1 MGVGRVIPKFEG
13 NKHSPFKTT
22 EETRRDKMDKV
33 DHPQLPKFPPPPQ
46 PVFEVKV
53 NDNIL
58 GAKQPPQQ
66 AIYPATYV
74 PVPNPLHPSTLYN
87 PPAIGYAW
95 TPNNVPVIKKY
106 NVSINN
112 AAGDLTRV
120 AEIYEDILPPSAIAA
135 NRYTTL
141 SERNVINNY
150 VRSMIITKGDNEEI
164 HMTGDKGRKDFELSN
179 LMSRLKFMDI
189 NPYHFSRL
197 TNNVYRTIPKN
208 MVMFRTCYPIR
219 FNSGSVQVKCAD
231 DSISMHVRIYSLSLF
246 DKFVTLGI
254 SDYLKKTYSDVWREI
269 LYYEKIKEDVIK
281 KKVCPNF
288 VTMYAYFRTQN
299 SGVNF
304 QKMEELSG
312 KYKNYNFDLI
322 KDMNNVKNEMFYRE
336 VVLKTRE
343 IAKDLFVV
351 WQNGR
356 MPNALTNAEFQN
368 KDETKKFLLDPKLDN
383 AKVKSEQCIVAVTE
397 GPTQNILNWATKT
410 YQIDGPVRKQIQS
423 GMYDEKVWKSV
434 IFQLVVAMIVLEKQ
448 KIAFRDFSLENNV
461 YIKDLNV
468 ESNSTSN
475 IGYWKY
481 RVNNVDYYVPN
492 YGYLVMIDSRYPE
505 FNMEEDDVVS
515 LKFKPDHITQL
526 VHYKIYGEM
535 YGDEY
540 EDINSGN
547 IPGKLGLAG
556 TELTAAR
563 TQLNTAKAAL
573 DAAKTKLTAFE
584 PIFAITKQKYD
595 DAKKEVG
602 KVLSADLSDP
612 TNIDTLRK
620 TQGNLQSITKTY
632 NDHVTRITRLQ
643 KTVNKK
649 QLEYET
655 ALNDMSKKVVV
666 NIDYNKKIQENIL
679 KVFEPNN
686 FNKAFQLY
694 GGVPPP
700 AKIYELIN
708 KIYQKIAPAPAPTPA
723 AAAAAAPP
731 KLEDTLLENF
741 HEYIHNKVGD
751 VVLEDE
757 KLQLLPYDAN
767 FVKGEVVALET
778 SPNNY
783 EWVVYLE
790 SSTNG
795 AGMVNAKIIRRSNA
809 LPVKVTTETV
819 TPDMLRRVY
828 GTLKQKFNT
837 NQKLSEEDLLDTYTV
852 Y

>member
-1 MGVGRVIPKFEG
+1 
-13 NKHSPFKTT
+13 
-22 EETRRDKMDKV
+22 MDKI
-33 DHPQLPKFPPPPQ
+33 DHPQLPKYPPPPQ

-58 GAKQPPQQ
+58 GQKMQQQQP
-66 AIYPATYV
+66 IYPATYV

-112 AAGDLTRV
+112 VGGDLTRI
-120 AEIYEDILPPSAIAA
+120 AEIYEDILPPSAIAG

-164 HMTGDKGRKDFELSN
+164 HMTGDKGRKNFELSN

-208 MVMFRTCYPIR
+208 MVMFRTCYPVR
-219 FNSGSVQVKCAD
+219 FNQGNIQVKCAD

-246 DKFVTLGI
+246 DKFVTMGI
-254 SDYLKKTYSDVWREI
+254 SHYLKKTYSDVWREI

-304 QKMEELSG
+304 QKMEELSS

-322 KDMNNVKNEMFYRE
+322 KDMNEVKNEMFYRE
-336 VVLKTRE
+336 VVMKTRE
-343 IAKDLFVV
+343 LAKDLFVV

-368 KDETKKFLLDPKLDN
+368 KDETKKFLLDPKMDN

-397 GPTQNILNWATKT
+397 GPTQNILNWATKS

-423 GMYDEKVWKSV
+423 GVYDEKVWKSV

-492 YGYLVMIDSRYPE
+492 YGYLVMIDSRFPE

-515 LKFKPDHITQL
+515 LKFKPEHTTQL

-535 YGDEY
+535 YGDVSMNI
-540 EDINSGN
+540 DSTNIINLQSSQDKILSRAQRAVKDTLSN
-547 IPGKLGLAG
+547 LEA
-556 TELTAAR
+556 
-563 TQLNTAKAAL
+563 AKAAL
-573 DAAKTKLTAFE
+573 LIEEPKYAIAKQDYDQARKKLRDALSATPIIAGDVTTAQGDVTTKQAPFDAAKNAYD
-584 PIFAITKQKYD
+584 AAQKDVDTYQ
-595 DAKKEVG
+595 KK
-602 KVLSADLSDP
+602 
-612 TNIDTLRK
+612 
-620 TQGNLQSITKTY
+620 
-632 NDHVTRITRLQ
+632 
-643 KTVNKK
+643 
-649 QLEYET
+649 YEQ
-655 ALNDMSKKVVV
+655 ALNKMSKKVIV
-666 NIDYNKKIQENIL
+666 NIDYNEKIKENIL
-679 KVFEPNN
+679 KVFNPTN

-700 AKIYELIN
+700 AKVYDLID
-708 KIYQKIAPAPAPTPA
+708 KIYKTITTTPTGA
-723 AAAAAAPP
+723 LSPP
-731 KLEDTLLENF
+731 PLQDTLLENF

-751 VVLEDE
+751 MVLEDE
-757 KLQLLPYDAN
+757 KMMLLPYDAN

-778 SPNNY
+778 SPGNY
-783 EWVVYLE
+783 EWVLYLE
-790 SSTNG
+790 TD
-795 AGMVNAKIIRRSNA
+795 ATGMAKVIRRNNM
-809 LPVKVTTETV
+809 LRPIVPKIETT
-819 TPDMLRRVY
+819 TPDMLKRVY
-828 GTLKQKFNT
+828 GSLKQKFNT
-837 NQKLSEEDLLDTYTV
+837 NQKLSDEDLLDTYTV